1 MKRVYTIGF
10 TKKNAETFFE
20 ILRDHSIDV
29 LIDTRIN
36 NTSQLAGF
44 TKEEDLKY
52 FLKKICGIDYIYRPD
67 FAPTKELLKEWRD
80 KRIKW
85 EQYERQYLFMLEN
98 RGTYK
103 KFLEDFANYDNVCLL
118 CSEST
123 PEHCHRRLLAEKL
136 KIEFPNE
143 VKVIHI

>member
-67 FAPTKELLKEWRD
+67 FAPTK
-80 KRIKW
+80 
-85 EQYERQYLFMLEN
+85 
-98 RGTYK
+98 
-103 KFLEDFANYDNVCLL
+103 
-118 CSEST
+118 
-123 PEHCHRRLLAEKL
+123 
-136 KIEFPNE
+136 
-143 VKVIHI
+143 